1 MLIIDLMFK
10 TFQTH
15 TVVHFSSNSKQY
27 ENNDVTI
34 NAIMRSVSEKDS
46 ENQNM
51 LYVFYT
57 NIHGNTLKN

>member
-34 NAIMRSVSEKDS
+34 NAIMRAVSQKDP
-46 ENQNM
+46 ENKKITRI
-51 LYVFYT
+51 LYK
-57 NIHGNTLKN
+57 HLW

>member
-1 MLIIDLMFK
+1 MLISDLMFK

-34 NAIMRSVSEKDS
+34 KAIMRSVPQKDS

-51 LYVFYT
+51 L
-57 NIHGNTLKN
+57 

>member
-27 ENNDVTI
+27 GNNDVTI
-34 NAIMRSVSEKDS
+34 NAIMKAVSQKDP
-46 ENQNM
+46 ENKTV
-51 LYVFYT
+51 Y
-57 NIHGNTLKN
+57 I

>member
-34 NAIMRSVSEKDS
+34 NAIMRAVSQKNP
-46 ENQNM
+46 ENKKKYTYFVQTFM
-51 LYVFYT
+51 LIPF
-57 NIHGNTLKN
+57 